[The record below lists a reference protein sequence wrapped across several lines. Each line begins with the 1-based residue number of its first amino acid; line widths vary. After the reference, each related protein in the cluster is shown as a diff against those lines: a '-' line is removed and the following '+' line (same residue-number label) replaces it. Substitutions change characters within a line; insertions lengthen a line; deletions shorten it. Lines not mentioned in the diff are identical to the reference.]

1 MKKSLTLL
9 FSVIFLLSLAF
20 SLGCTTSQPADN
32 TDTINMVVTIQ
43 PQLEFAE
50 KVSGDK
56 VTVNVMV
63 PAGASPHTYEPLPSQ
78 ITNLANADIYA
89 QVGSGIEFEIAWMDK
104 LESTNNK
111 MLVVNCSD
119 GIQLI
124 ASDGN
129 EEEHAT
135 EHEEDNE
142 GHHHGAMDPH
152 IWTSPANAIIMA
164 ENIKKGLQAVD
175 QANSDYYEDN
185 FQAYKQQLSALDS
198 DIRNSLKTVDNKAFM
213 TYHPAYGYFA
223 HEYGLEMIAIQ
234 EEGKEPSAAALAEL
248 IETAKKND
256 IKAIFISPQFNPE
269 SAQTIASEIGCQT
282 IEVDVLAPDY
292 LENMRYF
299 ANELL
304 NSLQ

>member
-1 MKKSLTLL
+1 MKKSLILV
-9 FSVIFLLSLAF
+9 FSIVILISLALP
-20 SLGCTTSQPADN
+20 LGCTTGQSAENKDA
-32 TDTINMVVTIQ
+32 INIVVTIQ
-43 PQLEFAE
+43 PQLEFAQ
-50 KVSGDK
+50 KVGGDK
-56 VTVNVMV
+56 ATVSVMV

-89 QVGSGIEFEIAWMDK
+89 KVGSGIEFELAWMDK
-104 LESTNNK
+104 LESTNDK
-111 MLVVNCSD
+111 MLIVNCSD
-119 GIQLI
+119 GVELI
-124 ASDGN
+124 ASDGTD
-129 EEEHAT
+129 EEHEA
-135 EHEEDNE
+135 EHE

-152 IWTSPANAIIMA
+152 IWTSPVNAIIMA
-164 ENIKKGLQAVD
+164 ENIKNGLQTVD
-175 QANSDYYEDN
+175 PANGEYYEDN

-269 SAQTIASEIGCQT
+269 SAQTIATEIGCQT
-282 IEVDVLAPDY
+282 VEVNVLAPDY
-292 LENMRYF
+292 LENSRYF

>member
-119 GIQLI
+119 GIELL

-282 IEVDVLAPDY
+282 IEVDVLATDY

>member
-282 IEVDVLAPDY
+282 IEVDVLATDY